1 MARQTF
7 IHKQFQAATYQVIS
21 QANVIADEY
30 SESGYC
36 LTLRQLFYQFVAR
49 DLIPNTQRD
58 YKRLGAIVSDA
69 RLAGLI
75 DWDSIEDRT
84 RTFLQ
89 MQTWANPKACI
100 SNAAKDYSE
109 DPWLRQTERLEV
121 WVEKDALIGVIEQSC
136 DTWYVP
142 FFSCRGYASQSS
154 VYEASCRHLNYPTR
168 EVTVLHLADHDPSGL
183 DMTADLGKRLAM
195 FGSTAVVKRI
205 ALTQEQVFDFN
216 LPPNP
221 AKITDSRAA
230 AYIERHGHN
239 SWELDALSPPVLDDI
254 ISEAIIQHVDTDEFD
269 AAIADEE
276 ANRQRLLA
284 IARNLE

>member
-1 MARQTF
+1 MARQAFTS
-7 IHKQFQAATYQVIS
+7 KQFQAATYQVIS
-21 QANVIADEY
+21 QANVIVNEY
-30 SESGYC
+30 SEMGFT

-49 DLIPNTQRD
+49 SLLENTQRA
-58 YKRLGAIVSDA
+58 YKRLGQIVSDA

-84 RTFLQ
+84 RVFLQ
-89 MQTWANPKACI
+89 IQTWASPRDFI
-100 SNAAKDYSE
+100 SDTVQGYNE
-109 DPWLRQTERLEV
+109 DPWLRQAERLEV
-121 WVEKDALIGVIEQSC
+121 WVEKDALIGVIEKCC

-154 VYEASCRHLNYPTR
+154 VYEASCRHIRYPTR

-269 AAIADEE
+269 DAIADEE